1 MNCRHLLLAALFLIA
16 AVLAAGCSTPA
27 GPGTPAPIGTP
38 VSASMPYTQPETIT
52 TTPELVRF
60 VAAAAAFAR
69 ENGREKAIAA
79 FNEPDGPFVTGNIGI
94 FAIAYD
100 GTLLADP
107 FEPGI
112 VGTTIRDTPDSFGIP
127 FVQNLAETA
136 RSGRGYASYTYPN
149 PDRGNEYEPRIAVV
163 EDVDGSYFLGA
174 GIFASEGEICPF
186 TLVNTS
192 EVQPGVDDL
201 VAYVKHAVAYARA
214 NGREDAL
221 AAFNDPGGRFVQ
233 GGLVLMAFDYYGT
246 NLASPPY
253 SAELAEYGINLI
265 NYHDPDGVDTI
276 RGMRD
281 IARGGGGFLLTVAE
295 VRVNGSEV
303 YVPKL
308 DYAEPVDSTWWV
320 FSGIIVPEY
329 ARINTGDLAGI
340 PVRNHTREELYEL
353 VNRAVAF
360 AQANGKEATL
370 AAINDPD
377 GQFVSGDLFVW
388 AESSGGILLADP
400 FWKAE
405 IGRNQIGYADR
416 YGVKVTQV
424 GIQAMENGTG
434 FSRAM
439 FPNTAKG
446 GTAEIPK
453 LIYMKAVDDT
463 WWIGS
468 GIYGVEIR

>member
-1 MNCRHLLLAALFLIA
+1 MNCRYPLLAALFLIA

-27 GPGTPAPIGTP
+27 GPGIPTPIGTP
-38 VSASMPYTQPETIT
+38 VSGTPPHTPPETIT

-60 VAAAAAFAR
+60 VAGAAAFAR
-69 ENGREKAIAA
+69 ENGGETAIAA
-79 FNEPDGPFVTGNIGI
+79 FNDPEGPFVTGTTGI

-107 FEPGI
+107 FEPDI
-112 VGTTIRDTPDSFGIP
+112 VRTNIRDMTDPFGIP
-127 FVQNLAETA
+127 IVQNLAETA
-136 RSGRGYASYTYPN
+136 RSGRGYVSYSYPN
-149 PDRGNEYEPRIAVV
+149 PARGGSSEPRIAVV

-174 GIFASEGEICPF
+174 GIFASEGEIYPS
-186 TLVNTS
+186 TRLNA
-192 EVQPGVDDL
+192 EAVQPGVDDL
-201 VAYVKHAVAYARA
+201 VAYVRSAVAYARA
-214 NGREDAL
+214 HGREDAL
-221 AAFNDPGGRFVQ
+221 AAFNDPGSRFVQ
-233 GGLVLMAFDYYGT
+233 GELVMMAFDYYGT

-253 SAELAEYGINLI
+253 SPELATYGINLI

-281 IARGGGGFLLTVAE
+281 IARDGGGFFLTVAK
-295 VRVNGSEV
+295 VRVNGAEV

-329 ARINTGDLAGI
+329 ARIGTGGLAGI
-340 PVRNHTREELYEL
+340 PVREHTRVELYLL

-388 AESSGGILLADP
+388 AESSGGTLLADP

-405 IGRNQIGYADR
+405 VGRNQIGYADR

-434 FSRAM
+434 FSRAI
-439 FPNTAKG
+439 FPNTARG

-453 LIYMKAVDDT
+453 LIYMKPVDDT

-468 GIYGVEIR
+468 GIYGIEVR

>member
-1 MNCRHLLLAALFLIA
+1 MNCRHLLLVALFLIA
-16 AVLAAGCSTPA
+16 AVLAAGCSSPA
-27 GPGTPAPIGTP
+27 GPGTPAPTGTP
-38 VSASMPYTQPETIT
+38 VSVTPPLTPPETIT
-52 TTPELVRF
+52 TIPELVRF
-60 VAAAAAFAR
+60 VAGAAAFAR

-79 FNEPDGPFVTGNIGI
+79 FNDPEGRFVTGNIGI

-112 VGTTIRDTPDSFGIP
+112 VGTNIRDLTDSFGIP
-127 FVQNLAETA
+127 LVQNLAETA

-149 PDRGNEYEPRIAVV
+149 PGRGNAYEPRISVV

-174 GIFASEGEICPF
+174 GIFASEGEIYLP
-186 TLVNTS
+186 TRLNTGA
-192 EVQPGVDDL
+192 VQPGVDEL
-201 VAYVKHAVAYARA
+201 VAYVKSAVAYARA

-233 GGLVLMAFDYYGT
+233 GELVIMAFDYYGT
-246 NLASPPY
+246 ILAGPPHSP
-253 SAELAEYGINLI
+253 ELAEYGINLI

-281 IARGGGGFLLTVAE
+281 IARAGGGFSYTVAK
-295 VRVNGSEV
+295 VRVNGNDV
-303 YVPKL
+303 YLPKL
-308 DYAEPVDSTWWV
+308 DYTEPVDNTWWV

-329 ARINTGDLAGI
+329 ARIGTGDLAGI
-340 PVRNHTREELYEL
+340 PVRDHTREELYEL

-360 AQANGKEATL
+360 AHANGKEATL
-370 AAINDPD
+370 AAVNDPD

-388 AESSGGILLADP
+388 AESSGGTLLADP
-400 FWKAE
+400 FWKSE
-405 IGRNQIGYADR
+405 IGRDQFGYADR

-439 FPNTAKG
+439 FPNTATG

-463 WWIGS
+463 WWIGC